1 MLLGAVGISL
11 DIFFSQGD
19 LFFLYPSDPWLG
31 PTTDTVIDG
40 IVVVNLAVAQ
50 RVGVLKIAL
59 VRYRQAAYADGLL
72 MLTHRYHMLRS
83 AHRRSTFLT
92 ERTPAS
98 SSRRRRP

>member
-19 LFFLYPSDPWLG
+19 LFFLYPSDPSSG

-40 IVVVNLAVAQ
+40 IVLLNLAVAQ

-59 VRYRQAAYADGLL
+59 VRPRRTAGVDALL
-72 MLTHRYHMLRS
+72 ILSIHAMNCTGWH
-83 AHRRSTFLT
+83 T
-92 ERTPAS
+92 EDP
-98 SSRRRRP
+98 PP